1 MLRQRCQ
8 WLEECL
14 AISKTSITTNNEEAF
29 QNALLGDL
37 PINKE
42 VPQSLPVF
50 RSEFPTQ
57 IRLCKAIAYENY
69 HGSWLS
75 AAMASMSLHHSGKAA
90 LRFGRTENGRIG
102 WVPPVA
108 EKGDFICVFDGMELP
123 YASV

>member
-42 VPQSLPVF
+42 VPHSLPVV

-90 LRFGRTENGRIG
+90 LAVWSYREWKNRLVATGRRERRLHL
-102 WVPPVA
+102 
-108 EKGDFICVFDGMELP
+108 CL
-123 YASV
+123 